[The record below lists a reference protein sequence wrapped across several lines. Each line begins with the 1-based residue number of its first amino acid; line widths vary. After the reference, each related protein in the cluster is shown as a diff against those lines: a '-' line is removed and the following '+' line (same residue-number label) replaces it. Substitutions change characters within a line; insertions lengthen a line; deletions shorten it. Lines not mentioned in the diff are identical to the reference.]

1 MADKVDDWYK
11 KSDENTFIKTHKKNN
26 NMKTLIAKQALK
38 AIYKKVS
45 KIDVHEIRQMYGI
58 YCQYYENTTWDI
70 FLRDLSKK
78 TGAFVLYC
86 PKEDRVV
93 GFSTVMTC
101 DIVVRGKASRAVFS
115 GDTVIEK
122 AYWGSRAL
130 QIAFYKFLISE
141 KIRYPRQAI
150 HWLLISKGFKT
161 YLLLANNFFSYY
173 PNPEQKDNHLADVID
188 SYCKQMFAEYYDT
201 EKRILDFG
209 GDYQCLKGDV
219 ADITDKMRRDNHKID
234 FFEQCNPEWRRGTE
248 LPCVGVF
255 DWDDL
260 AKYAIRFATKPIS
273 KGRKEAIHLAAQK
286 TKPVL
291 AEVRPL
297 HSLDDVVTPIKRRA

>member
-1 MADKVDDWYK
+1 
-11 KSDENTFIKTHKKNN
+11 
-26 NMKTLIAKQALK
+26 MKTLVAKQALK

-45 KIDVHEIRQMYGI
+45 KIDVHDIRQMYGI

-86 PKEDRVV
+86 PKEGRVV
-93 GFSTVMTC
+93 GFSTIMTC
-101 DIVVRGKASRAVFS
+101 DIVVQGKAARSVFS

-130 QIAFYKFLISE
+130 QVAFYKFMIAE
-141 KIRYPRQAI
+141 KIRYPRQSI
-150 HWLLISKGFKT
+150 YWLLISKGFKT
-161 YLLLANNFFSYY
+161 YLLLANNFHTYY
-173 PNPEQKDNHLADVID
+173 PNPEHNNEHLAEVVDG
-188 SYCKQMFAEYYDT
+188 YCRQMFSEYYDA
-201 EKRILDFG
+201 KNRILDFG
-209 GDYQCLKGDV
+209 SDYQCLKGDV
-219 ADITDKMRRDNHKID
+219 ANITETMRRENHKID

-255 DWDDL
+255 DVENMSRYVFKL
-260 AKYAIRFATKPIS
+260 LTKPMS

-286 TKPVL
+286 AKPVV
-291 AEVRPL
+291 AEIRPL
-297 HSLDDVVTPIKRRA
+297 HAIDDVVTPIKRRA

>member
-1 MADKVDDWYK
+1 M
-11 KSDENTFIKTHKKNN
+11 KS
-26 NMKTLIAKQALK
+26 LAAKQALK

-78 TGAFVLYC
+78 TGAFVLYD
-86 PKEDRVV
+86 PKEARVV
-93 GFSTVMTC
+93 GFSTIMTC
-101 DIVVRGKASRAVFS
+101 DIIVQGQASRAVFS

-130 QIAFYKFLISE
+130 QMAFYKFMIAE
-141 KIRYPRQAI
+141 KVRYPRQAI

-161 YLLLANNFFSYY
+161 YLLLANNFFNYY
-173 PNPEQKDNHLADVID
+173 PNPENKDQHLAGVVD
-188 SYCKQMFAEYYDT
+188 SYCKQMFAEYYDAD
-201 EKRILDFG
+201 KRILDFG

-219 ADITDKMRRDNHKID
+219 AEITDAMRRENQKID

-255 DWDDL
+255 DWNAL
-260 AKYAIRFATKPIS
+260 AKYALRFATKPMS
-273 KGRKEAIHLAAQK
+273 KGRKEAAHLAAQK
-286 TKPVL
+286 TKLVL

-297 HSLDDVVTPIKRRA
+297 HSFDDVVTPIKRRA